1 MIKDE
6 TALISFEGVSFSFPN
21 DKILFEDLNLKFK
34 RGAFYLIQG
43 ASGAGKSTLLRLI
56 TRLDEPT
63 AGEILFKDKRLSSYH
78 PPMLRRSI
86 LYIQQTPTAID
97 ASIRENLLLPFGLK
111 NNRDLK
117 RPDDSHL
124 RELLRNFILEDV
136 DMEDN
141 ALTLSVGQL
150 QRLCFIRGLLLRPE
164 AILLDEP
171 ASALDEESARIVEST
186 AEHLCRESGMTVL
199 MVSHKGFVPR
209 HVRSTILEVSNG
221 RVKELGW
228 DRKS

>member
-1 MIKDE
+1 LIKDE

-43 ASGAGKSTLLRLI
+43 SSGAGKSTLLRLI

-97 ASIRENLLLPFGLK
+97 ASTRENLLLPFGLK

-124 RELLRNFILEDV
+124 RELLSNFILEDV
-136 DMEDN
+136 EKETLLN
-141 ALTLSVGQL
+141 GFPKAQIHSGQRENLYNFRLTLD
-150 QRLCFIRGLLLRPE
+150 F
-164 AILLDEP
+164 
-171 ASALDEESARIVEST
+171 
-186 AEHLCRESGMTVL
+186 CRWQWVQFHISIQPGP
-199 MVSHKGFVPR
+199 G
-209 HVRSTILEVSNG
+209 RSTHNDLSAELLVEILQP
-221 RVKELGW
+221 
-228 DRKS
+228 